1 MSAFPKESKKK
12 EREKTKTDRIVPT
25 IRVHSLHNYVALK
38 HGSIVTV
45 IIVRIVAPR
54 VVKATAVTNPL
65 EIHSTSLFIFLKS
78 VGIAP
83 SNVPA
88 TGQIMR
94 ADWTSGTVRVQFWR
108 DVFGLDGFQQ
118 WRE

>member
-1 MSAFPKESKKK
+1 M
-12 EREKTKTDRIVPT
+12 
-25 IRVHSLHNYVALK
+25 HSLHNYVALK

-54 VVKATAVTNPL
+54 VVKATAVTNLL

-83 SNVPA
+83 STFQWPNNA
-88 TGQIMR
+88 R
-94 ADWTSGTVRVQFWR
+94 DWTSGTVRVQFWR
-108 DVFGLDGFQQ
+108 DLFGLDGFNNGVNNFHAASNKSL
-118 WRE
+118 RMNNLLSP